1 MPIQFLLI
9 VMLLSAIAVTW
20 KRLNEHV
27 ITLKETILWTCLWLI
42 AIVIVLLPN
51 TTSIIAQWVGIGR
64 GVDLVVYASIV
75 GLFFLVFKIFVSLDA
90 LEHKL
95 TSMVRKDALRE
106 LDASNEEQKRKPLV

>member
-9 VMLLSAIAVTW
+9 VILLSAVAVTW
-20 KRLNEHV
+20 KRLKERM
-27 ITLKETILWTCLWLI
+27 ITIKEAILWTCLW
-42 AIVIVLLPN
+42 IVAMVISLLPN
-51 TTSIIAQWVGIGR
+51 TTSVIAGWVGIGR

-75 GLFFLVFKIFVSLDA
+75 ALFFLVFKIFVSLDS

-106 LDASNEEQKRKPLV
+106 LDHPSKKEEKDSSI